1 MTLLSEI
8 IIPWQKLALGEPVDQ
23 TNAFFKFIAIWIAF
37 NGIYYV
43 RYDGQEIGDW
53 PKIRD
58 FAKESDTLKR
68 HKSLLKSDENYYQA
82 VKCLAEKGVK
92 DTRRLDEGPFK
103 IKNPNDSSRV
113 LRCVYQVRNNL
124 FHSGKNLKNPRD
136 KRLVEAAYTIVSGL
150 IEPLLD
156 PDTIDSWDKSS
167 RSAYDIPEL
176 SD

>member
-1 MTLLSEI
+1 MTSLSEI

-43 RYDGQEIGDW
+43 RYDDEFDDALR
-53 PKIRD
+53 IRA
-58 FAKESDTLKR
+58 FAEESDTFER
-68 HKSLLKSDENYYQA
+68 HKSLLKSNEDYYQA
-82 VKCLAEKGVK
+82 VGYLAEKGVR
-92 DTRRLDEGPFK
+92 DTRRPDEEPYK
-103 IKNPNDSSRV
+103 IKNFDDSWRV
-113 LRCVYQVRNNL
+113 MRCVYQVRNNL

-136 KRLVEAAYTIVSGL
+136 KRLVEAAFIIVYRL

-167 RSAYDIPEL
+167 RSAYDVPEL